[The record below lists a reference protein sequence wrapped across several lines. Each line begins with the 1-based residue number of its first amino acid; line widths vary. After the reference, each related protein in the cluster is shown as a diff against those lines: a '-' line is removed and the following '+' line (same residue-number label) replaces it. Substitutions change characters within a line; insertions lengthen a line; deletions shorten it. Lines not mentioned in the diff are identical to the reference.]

1 MEGKRGQVVDGVGHM
16 MQTITSLNTK
26 DELGKATTNIIQGNR
41 FKLELGGGES
51 VRGSSNISECCVYWA
66 FTNWLMSS
74 AFLIQV
80 RREGRIFRTTSTFK

>member
-16 MQTITSLNTK
+16 TQTITSLNTK